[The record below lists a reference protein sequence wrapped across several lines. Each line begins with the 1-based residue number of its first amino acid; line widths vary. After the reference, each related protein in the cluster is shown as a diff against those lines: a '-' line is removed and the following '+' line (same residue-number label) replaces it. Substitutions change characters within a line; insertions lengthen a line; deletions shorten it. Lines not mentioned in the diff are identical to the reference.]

1 MTKIR
6 NGDTTDASLASLR
19 ARVERLEEESA
30 HLARELETPSDV
42 VRRQGTA
49 IETLERQ
56 LNLLLEQAAEAQ
68 FEAGGQAVFTDK
80 PPPHY

>member
-6 NGDTTDASLASLR
+6 NGDTIDASLASLR

-30 HLARELETPSDV
+30 HLARELETLSDV